1 MLPKFY
7 KIGKKSIY
15 KYFQWLYNRIIER
28 RKQKIEK
35 QKSEKDTLELE
46 ETQRRSWNQT
56 IQDGRNAWLCSI
68 IKLLLQEGKRNVRIQ
83 IKRDDQDK
91 GNLIRSTWK
100 RTNAR
105 RNLLRIVQAVL
116 IRKDR

>member
-28 RKQKIEK
+28 RKQIEK

-46 ETQRRSWNQT
+46 ET
-56 IQDGRNAWLCSI
+56 
-68 IKLLLQEGKRNVRIQ
+68 
-83 IKRDDQDK
+83 
-91 GNLIRSTWK
+91 
-100 RTNAR
+100 
-105 RNLLRIVQAVL
+105 
-116 IRKDR
+116 

>member
-15 KYFQWLYNRIIER
+15 KYFQWLYNINIER

-46 ETQRRSWNQT
+46 ET
-56 IQDGRNAWLCSI
+56 
-68 IKLLLQEGKRNVRIQ
+68 
-83 IKRDDQDK
+83 
-91 GNLIRSTWK
+91 
-100 RTNAR
+100 
-105 RNLLRIVQAVL
+105 
-116 IRKDR
+116 

>member
-1 MLPKFY
+1 MLPNIY

-15 KYFQWLYNRIIER
+15 KYLQWLYNRITER

-56 IQDGRNAWLCSI
+56 IQDKRQKFKILF
-68 IKLLLQEGKRNVRIQ
+68 IKQ
-83 IKRDDQDK
+83 
-91 GNLIRSTWK
+91 
-100 RTNAR
+100 
-105 RNLLRIVQAVL
+105 
-116 IRKDR
+116 KDL

>member
-1 MLPKFY
+1 MVVHVEALKRKKLPKFY

-46 ETQRRSWNQT
+46 ET
-56 IQDGRNAWLCSI
+56 
-68 IKLLLQEGKRNVRIQ
+68 
-83 IKRDDQDK
+83 
-91 GNLIRSTWK
+91 
-100 RTNAR
+100 
-105 RNLLRIVQAVL
+105 
-116 IRKDR
+116 